1 MNIIYINNKMEK
13 ISIIKNYS
21 DNKLKKYFETEK
33 LDVLHKMKLYLDNLY
48 YNEGKDTGLS
58 DYQYDVLKEVIK
70 YRDPNYV
77 LPVGAKIR
85 DHDNRSKLPFWL
97 GSMDKLKPEDKIEIA
112 NWITKNNAK
121 EYIVEDKLDGISCL
135 ITIKNGNIK
144 LYTRGD
150 GIVGADIS
158 YLAPYFDSIPKNIG
172 NISLNIRGEL
182 IMPIDIFN
190 KKYSKEYSNPRNM
203 VAGRIGGKK
212 IRDGIRDI
220 KFIAYE
226 IVDDGMLDKPSDQI
240 SKLKKLGFETVNYSL
255 IKKIDIL
262 TLMEI
267 LVSRKNNNIF
277 EIDGL
282 ILQANKN
289 YERNVDGNPKY
300 AFAFKM
306 RLSDNIKET
315 KVIEVLWNISKWGQ
329 LKPRIEINPVN
340 LGGVKISYTTG
351 FNGKYVY
358 ENNIGE
364 GAIIKITRSGDVI
377 PYIVEV
383 VQQAEHP
390 YMPDIPWKWNDT
402 KVDIITE
409 DFGEMMCIK
418 LIHSFFEKLGIKHLG
433 EKTIQKMYENGLD
446 TIIKIISADKE
457 RIESVDGIASKGA
470 ERIYEGIQKG
480 LVNLQVPN
488 VLGASGIFGFGMGTK
503 KINRLFQEYPN
514 ILNEYKFI
522 SREILTENIL
532 KIEGFSDK
540 TTKNI
545 VKNIEWAD
553 KFIKVFGN
561 FANFEEKNIIN
572 DSMKNIKVVFSGFRD
587 KKLAEDVVERGGKVV
602 SSISKNTTLLIVSNK
617 NEQNTDKVKKA
628 KELNIGILSKEE
640 FLKKYIDN
648 K

>member
-21 DNKLKKYFETEK
+21 DNKLKKYFETEN

-58 DYQYDVLKEVIK
+58 DYQYDLLKDIIK

-77 LPVGAKIR
+77 VPVGAKIR
-85 DHDNRSKLPFWL
+85 EHDNRSKLPFWL

-226 IVDDGMLDKPSDQI
+226 IVDDGMLDKPADQI
-240 SKLKKLGFETVNYSL
+240 SKLKRLGFETVNYSL

-282 ILQANKN
+282 IIQANKN

-329 LKPRIEINPVN
+329 LKPRIEIEPVN

-383 VQQAEHP
+383 VKQAYNP
-390 YMPDIPWKWNDT
+390 DMPDIPWKWNDT

-470 ERIYEGIQKG
+470 ERIYEGLQKG
-480 LVNLQVPN
+480 LFNLQVPN

-503 KINRLFQEYPN
+503 RINRLFEEYPN
-514 ILNEYKFI
+514 ILSEYKFI
-522 SREILTENIL
+522 SREILTEKIL

-553 KFIKVFGN
+553 KFIYVFSN
-561 FANFEEKNIIN
+561 FANFAEKNIIN

-587 KKLAEDVVERGGKVV
+587 KKLAEDVVARGGKVV
-602 SSISKNTTLLIVSNK
+602 SSISKNTTLLVVSNK

-640 FLKKYIDN
+640 FLNKYIDN

>member
-1 MNIIYINNKMEK
+1 MEK

-21 DNKLKKYFETEK
+21 DNKLKKYFETEN

-58 DYQYDVLKEVIK
+58 DYQYDLLKDIIK

-77 LPVGAKIR
+77 VPVGAKIR
-85 DHDNRSKLPFWL
+85 EHDNRSKLPFWL

-226 IVDDGMLDKPSDQI
+226 IVDDGMLDKPADQI
-240 SKLKKLGFETVNYSL
+240 SKLKRLGFETVNYSL

-282 ILQANKN
+282 IIQANKN

-329 LKPRIEINPVN
+329 LKPRIEIEPVN

-383 VQQAEHP
+383 VKQADNP
-390 YMPDIPWKWNDT
+390 DMPDIPWKWNDT

-503 KINRLFQEYPN
+503 KINRLFEEYPN
-514 ILNEYKFI
+514 ILTEYKFI
-522 SREILTENIL
+522 SREILTEKIL

-553 KFIKVFGN
+553 KFIYVFSN
-561 FANFEEKNIIN
+561 FANFAEKNIIN

-587 KKLAEDVVERGGKVV
+587 KKLAEDVAARGGKVV

>member
-1 MNIIYINNKMEK
+1 MEK

-282 ILQANKN
+282 IIQANKN

>member
-1 MNIIYINNKMEK
+1 MEK
-13 ISIIKNYS
+13 ISISKNYS
-21 DNKLKKYFETEK
+21 DNKLKKYFETEN

-58 DYQYDVLKEVIK
+58 DYQYDLLKDIIK

-77 LPVGAKIR
+77 VPVGAKIR
-85 DHDNRSKLPFWL
+85 EHDNRSKLPFWL

-226 IVDDGMLDKPSDQI
+226 IVDDGMLDKPADQI
-240 SKLKKLGFETVNYSL
+240 SKLKRLGFETVNYSL

-282 ILQANKN
+282 IIQANKN

-329 LKPRIEINPVN
+329 LKPRIEIEPVN

-383 VQQAEHP
+383 VKQADNP
-390 YMPDIPWKWNDT
+390 DMPDIPWKWNDT

-503 KINRLFQEYPN
+503 KINRLFEEYPN
-514 ILNEYKFI
+514 ILTEYKFI
-522 SREILTENIL
+522 SREILTEKIL

-553 KFIKVFGN
+553 KFIYVFSN
-561 FANFEEKNIIN
+561 FANFAEKNIIN

-587 KKLAEDVVERGGKVV
+587 KKLAEDVAARGGKVV

>member
-21 DNKLKKYFETEK
+21 DNKLKKYFETEN

-58 DYQYDVLKEVIK
+58 DYQYDLLKDIIK

-77 LPVGAKIR
+77 VPVGAKIR
-85 DHDNRSKLPFWL
+85 EHDNRSKLPFWL

-226 IVDDGMLDKPSDQI
+226 IVDDGMLDKPADQI
-240 SKLKKLGFETVNYSL
+240 SKLKRLGFETVNYSL

-282 ILQANKN
+282 IIQANKN

-329 LKPRIEINPVN
+329 LKPRIEIEPVN

-383 VQQAEHP
+383 VKQADNP
-390 YMPDIPWKWNDT
+390 DMPDIPWKWNDT

-503 KINRLFQEYPN
+503 KINRLFEEYPN
-514 ILNEYKFI
+514 ILTEYKFI
-522 SREILTENIL
+522 SRELLTEKIL

-545 VKNIEWAD
+545 IKNIEWAD
-553 KFIKVFGN
+553 KFIYVFSN
-561 FANFEEKNIIN
+561 FANFAKKNIIN

-587 KKLAEDVVERGGKVV
+587 KKLAEDVVARGGKVV
-602 SSISKNTTLLIVSNK
+602 SSISKNTTLLVVSNK

>member
-1 MNIIYINNKMEK
+1 MEK

-21 DNKLKKYFETEK
+21 DNKLKKYFETEN

-58 DYQYDVLKEVIK
+58 DYQYDLLKDIIK

-77 LPVGAKIR
+77 VPVGAKIR
-85 DHDNRSKLPFWL
+85 EHDNRSKLPFWL

-226 IVDDGMLDKPSDQI
+226 IVDDGMLDKPADQI
-240 SKLKKLGFETVNYSL
+240 SKLKRLGFETVNYSL

-282 ILQANKN
+282 IIQANKN

-329 LKPRIEINPVN
+329 LKPRIEIEPVN

-383 VQQAEHP
+383 VKQADNP
-390 YMPDIPWKWNDT
+390 DMPDIPWKWNDT

-503 KINRLFQEYPN
+503 KINRLFEEYPN
-514 ILNEYKFI
+514 ILTEYKFI
-522 SREILTENIL
+522 SREILTEKIL

-553 KFIKVFGN
+553 KFIYVFSN
-561 FANFEEKNIIN
+561 FANFAEKNIIN

-587 KKLAEDVVERGGKVV
+587 KKLAEDVVARGGKVV

>member
-1 MNIIYINNKMEK
+1 MEK

-282 ILQANKN
+282 IIQANKN

-390 YMPDIPWKWNDT
+390 DMPDIPWKWNDT

>member
-1 MNIIYINNKMEK
+1 LII
-13 ISIIKNYS
+13 
-21 DNKLKKYFETEK
+21 
-33 LDVLHKMKLYLDNLY
+33 
-48 YNEGKDTGLS
+48 
-58 DYQYDVLKEVIK
+58 
-70 YRDPNYV
+70 
-77 LPVGAKIR
+77 
-85 DHDNRSKLPFWL
+85 
-97 GSMDKLKPEDKIEIA
+97 
-112 NWITKNNAK
+112 
-121 EYIVEDKLDGISCL
+121 
-135 ITIKNGNIK
+135 
-144 LYTRGD
+144 
-150 GIVGADIS
+150 
-158 YLAPYFDSIPKNIG
+158 
-172 NISLNIRGEL
+172 
-182 IMPIDIFN
+182 
-190 KKYSKEYSNPRNM
+190 
-203 VAGRIGGKK
+203 
-212 IRDGIRDI
+212 
-220 KFIAYE
+220 
-226 IVDDGMLDKPSDQI
+226 
-240 SKLKKLGFETVNYSL
+240 
-255 IKKIDIL
+255 
-262 TLMEI
+262 
-267 LVSRKNNNIF
+267 
-277 EIDGL
+277 
-282 ILQANKN
+282 QANKN

-329 LKPRIEINPVN
+329 LKPRI

-383 VQQAEHP
+383 VKQADNP
-390 YMPDIPWKWNDT
+390 DMPDIPWKWNDT

-503 KINRLFQEYPN
+503 RINRLFEEYPN
-514 ILNEYKFI
+514 ILTEYKFI
-522 SREILTENIL
+522 SREILTEKIL

-553 KFIKVFGN
+553 KFIYVFSN
-561 FANFEEKNIIN
+561 FANFAEKNIIN

-587 KKLAEDVVERGGKVV
+587 KKLAEDVVARGGKVV

>member
-1 MNIIYINNKMEK
+1 MEK

-21 DNKLKKYFETEK
+21 DNKLKKYFETEN

-58 DYQYDVLKEVIK
+58 DYQYDLLKDIIK

-77 LPVGAKIR
+77 VPVGAKIR
-85 DHDNRSKLPFWL
+85 EHDNRSKLPFWL

-226 IVDDGMLDKPSDQI
+226 IVDDGMLDKPADQI
-240 SKLKKLGFETVNYSL
+240 SKLKRLGFETVNYSL

-282 ILQANKN
+282 IIQANKN

-329 LKPRIEINPVN
+329 LKPRIEIEPVN

-383 VQQAEHP
+383 VKQADNP
-390 YMPDIPWKWNDT
+390 DMPDIPWKWNDT

-503 KINRLFQEYPN
+503 KINRLFEEYPN
-514 ILNEYKFI
+514 ILTEYKFI
-522 SREILTENIL
+522 SREILTEKIL

-553 KFIKVFGN
+553 KFIYVFSN
-561 FANFEEKNIIN
+561 FANFAEKNIIN

-587 KKLAEDVVERGGKVV
+587 KKLAEDVVARGGKVV
-602 SSISKNTTLLIVSNK
+602 SSISKNTTLLVVSNK

-640 FLKKYIDN
+640 FLNKYIDN

>member
-21 DNKLKKYFETEK
+21 DNKLKKYFETEN

-58 DYQYDVLKEVIK
+58 DYQYDLLKDIIK

-77 LPVGAKIR
+77 VPVGAKIR
-85 DHDNRSKLPFWL
+85 EHDNRSKLPFWL

-226 IVDDGMLDKPSDQI
+226 IVDDGMLDKPADQI
-240 SKLKKLGFETVNYSL
+240 SKLKRLGFETVNYSL

-282 ILQANKN
+282 IIQANKN

-329 LKPRIEINPVN
+329 LKPRIEIEPVN

-383 VQQAEHP
+383 VKQADNP
-390 YMPDIPWKWNDT
+390 DMPDIPWKWNDT

-480 LVNLQVPN
+480 LDNLQVPN

-503 KINRLFQEYPN
+503 KINRLFEEYPN
-514 ILNEYKFI
+514 ILTEYKFI
-522 SREILTENIL
+522 SRELLTEKIL

-545 VKNIEWAD
+545 IKNIEWAD
-553 KFIKVFGN
+553 KFIYVFSN
-561 FANFEEKNIIN
+561 FANFAKKNIIN

-587 KKLAEDVVERGGKVV
+587 KKLAEDVVARGGKVV
-602 SSISKNTTLLIVSNK
+602 SSISKNTTLLVVSNK

-640 FLKKYIDN
+640 FLNKYIDN

>member
-1 MNIIYINNKMEK
+1 MEK

-21 DNKLKKYFETEK
+21 DNKLKKYFETEN

-58 DYQYDVLKEVIK
+58 DYQYDLLKDIIK

-77 LPVGAKIR
+77 VPVGAKIR
-85 DHDNRSKLPFWL
+85 EHDNRSKLPFWL

-226 IVDDGMLDKPSDQI
+226 IVDDGMLDKPADQI
-240 SKLKKLGFETVNYSL
+240 SKLKRLGFETVNYSL

-282 ILQANKN
+282 IIQANKN

-329 LKPRIEINPVN
+329 LKPRIEIEPVN

-383 VQQAEHP
+383 VKQADNP
-390 YMPDIPWKWNDT
+390 DMPDIPWKWNDT

-503 KINRLFQEYPN
+503 RINRLFEEYPN
-514 ILNEYKFI
+514 ILTEYKFI
-522 SREILTENIL
+522 SREILTEKIL

-553 KFIKVFGN
+553 KFIYVFSN
-561 FANFEEKNIIN
+561 FANFAEKNIIN

-587 KKLAEDVVERGGKVV
+587 KKLAEDVAARGGKVV

>member
-1 MNIIYINNKMEK
+1 MEK

-21 DNKLKKYFETEK
+21 DNKLKKYFETEN

-58 DYQYDVLKEVIK
+58 DYQYDLLKDIIK

-77 LPVGAKIR
+77 VPVGAKIR
-85 DHDNRSKLPFWL
+85 EHDNRSKLPFWL

-226 IVDDGMLDKPSDQI
+226 IVDDGMLDKPADQI
-240 SKLKKLGFETVNYSL
+240 SKLKRLGFETVNYSL

-282 ILQANKN
+282 IIQANKN

-329 LKPRIEINPVN
+329 LKPRIEIEPVN

-383 VQQAEHP
+383 VKQADNP
-390 YMPDIPWKWNDT
+390 DMPDIPWKWNDT

-503 KINRLFQEYPN
+503 KINRLFEEYPN
-514 ILNEYKFI
+514 ILTEYKFI
-522 SREILTENIL
+522 SREILTEKIL

-553 KFIKVFGN
+553 KFIYVFSN
-561 FANFEEKNIIN
+561 FANFAEKNIIN

-587 KKLAEDVVERGGKVV
+587 KKLAE
-602 SSISKNTTLLIVSNK
+602 
-617 NEQNTDKVKKA
+617 
-628 KELNIGILSKEE
+628 
-640 FLKKYIDN
+640 LKKQ
-648 K
+648 KS

>member
-282 ILQANKN
+282 IIQANKN

-390 YMPDIPWKWNDT
+390 DMPDIPWKWNDT

>member
-1 MNIIYINNKMEK
+1 MEK

-21 DNKLKKYFETEK
+21 DNKLKKYFETEN

-58 DYQYDVLKEVIK
+58 DYQYDLLKDIIK

-77 LPVGAKIR
+77 VPVGAKIR
-85 DHDNRSKLPFWL
+85 EHDNRSKLPFWL

-212 IRDGIRDI
+212 IRNGIRDI

-226 IVDDGMLDKPSDQI
+226 IVDDGMLDKPADQI
-240 SKLKKLGFETVNYSL
+240 SKLKRLGFETVNYSL

-282 ILQANKN
+282 IIQANKN

-329 LKPRIEINPVN
+329 LKPRIEIEPVN

-383 VQQAEHP
+383 VKQADNP
-390 YMPDIPWKWNDT
+390 DMPDIPWKWNDT

-503 KINRLFQEYPN
+503 KINRLFEEYPN
-514 ILNEYKFI
+514 ILTEYKFI
-522 SREILTENIL
+522 SREILTEKIL

-553 KFIKVFGN
+553 KFIYVFSN
-561 FANFEEKNIIN
+561 FANFAEKNIIN

-587 KKLAEDVVERGGKVV
+587 KKLAEDVAARGGKVV

>member
-282 ILQANKN
+282 IIQANKN

>member
-1 MNIIYINNKMEK
+1 MEK

-21 DNKLKKYFETEK
+21 DNKLKKYFETEN

-58 DYQYDVLKEVIK
+58 DYQYDLLKDIIK

-77 LPVGAKIR
+77 VPVGAKIR
-85 DHDNRSKLPFWL
+85 EHDNRSKLPFWL

-226 IVDDGMLDKPSDQI
+226 IVDDGMLDKPADQI
-240 SKLKKLGFETVNYSL
+240 SKLKRLGFETVNYSL

-282 ILQANKN
+282 IIQANKN

-329 LKPRIEINPVN
+329 LKPRIEIEPVN

-383 VQQAEHP
+383 VKQADNP
-390 YMPDIPWKWNDT
+390 DMPDIPWKWNDT

-503 KINRLFQEYPN
+503 RINRLFEEYPN
-514 ILNEYKFI
+514 ILTEYKFI
-522 SREILTENIL
+522 SREILTEKIL

-553 KFIKVFGN
+553 KFIYVFSN
-561 FANFEEKNIIN
+561 FANFAEKNIIN

-587 KKLAEDVVERGGKVV
+587 KKLAEDVAARGGKVV
-602 SSISKNTTLLIVSNK
+602 SSISKNTTLLVVSNK

>member
-21 DNKLKKYFETEK
+21 DNKLKKYFETEN

-58 DYQYDVLKEVIK
+58 DYQYDLLKDIIK

-77 LPVGAKIR
+77 VPVGAKIR
-85 DHDNRSKLPFWL
+85 EHDNRSKLPFWL

-226 IVDDGMLDKPSDQI
+226 IVDDGMLDKPADQI
-240 SKLKKLGFETVNYSL
+240 SKLKRLGFETVNYSL

-282 ILQANKN
+282 IIQANKN

-329 LKPRIEINPVN
+329 LKPRIEIEPVN

-383 VQQAEHP
+383 VKQADNP
-390 YMPDIPWKWNDT
+390 DMPDIPWKWNDT

-503 KINRLFQEYPN
+503 KINRLFEEYPN
-514 ILNEYKFI
+514 ILTEYKFI
-522 SREILTENIL
+522 SRELLTEKIL

-545 VKNIEWAD
+545 IKNIEWAD
-553 KFIKVFGN
+553 KFIYVFSN
-561 FANFEEKNIIN
+561 FANFAKKNIIN

-587 KKLAEDVVERGGKVV
+587 KKLAEDVVARGGKVV
-602 SSISKNTTLLIVSNK
+602 SSISKNTTLLVVSNK

-640 FLKKYIDN
+640 FLNKYIDN